1 MSHTI
6 AVRDDTFVALSES
19 AILAHIE
26 EVFGENGFLVRD
38 GGHFNPSQLQYANTV
53 ARTLLSS
60 RSDGAPPLGVI
71 EAATGT
77 GKTLGYLV
85 PALLC
90 AQRGNARVIVS
101 TYTKQLQ
108 SQLYQDDS
116 RKAARYIQELTG
128 RIIRIGKRLGKRN
141 YLSLE
146 ACSAY
151 LNEIDSDNNA
161 INIKNFIA
169 QLIAWA
175 KSKSSPLIPL
185 SDFLDDHN
193 LSSDDIPA
201 GLDYS
206 MLAIGAF
213 SSPEEIE
220 TYQAMIKLTNS
231 ADLLIVNHA
240 ISIINSRNWMS
251 VLEGE
256 GRRSIN
262 VFDEADKLDEAA
274 HSVSSQNISI
284 RQTLKS
290 ITDGVSRLNK
300 RAEAETQKNA
310 ELVESSIS
318 IALKY
323 SGEISPDVVQ
333 NMKGLLAS
341 ANTAVLL
348 AAKTIITDK
357 QEFHNRLKNAE
368 FIDFFNDLAQA
379 ISLIDRGAAGHLNAS
394 AVKGYPRLSV
404 GQSRPARVLMRL
416 WNLQENDSEE
426 IKPVS
431 SSTGVIFTSATL
443 ASRTGSFSSFA
454 DSVGINTSINK
465 ATGLMYCNA
474 QTDLWVSLE
483 NTDFGSMDFVLP
495 DQSIPCPT
503 LESSAR
509 TDDDEKIYNLSKGWV
524 SYTVSMLKAAQGI
537 GGRVLVLTNSF
548 KASRALAQEAEEQGI
563 GVIEHIKGESLGQY
577 LPGFIAD
584 PSSIFISHAAWEGL
598 NLPNTIK
605 HIVISRIPF
614 APPNTHKIKLRG
626 AGLQNKGLA
635 ESTSQGIALS
645 ESTDEVVRKLKQG
658 VGRGIR
664 SKTDAVTIW
673 LADPRFPMPDAYT
686 ESFDP
691 VMMSLKKRQRKDLR
705 GFIPKRFIPN
715 YNKAPLFINGD
726 LYKVEL

>member
-128 RIIRIGKRLGKRN
+128 RIIRIGKRFGKRN

-310 ELVESSIS
+310 
-318 IALKY
+318 
-323 SGEISPDVVQ
+323 
-333 NMKGLLAS
+333 
-341 ANTAVLL
+341 
-348 AAKTIITDK
+348 
-357 QEFHNRLKNAE
+357 
-368 FIDFFNDLAQA
+368 
-379 ISLIDRGAAGHLNAS
+379 
-394 AVKGYPRLSV
+394 
-404 GQSRPARVLMRL
+404 
-416 WNLQENDSEE
+416 
-426 IKPVS
+426 
-431 SSTGVIFTSATL
+431 
-443 ASRTGSFSSFA
+443 
-454 DSVGINTSINK
+454 
-465 ATGLMYCNA
+465 
-474 QTDLWVSLE
+474 
-483 NTDFGSMDFVLP
+483 
-495 DQSIPCPT
+495 
-503 LESSAR
+503 
-509 TDDDEKIYNLSKGWV
+509 
-524 SYTVSMLKAAQGI
+524 
-537 GGRVLVLTNSF
+537 
-548 KASRALAQEAEEQGI
+548 
-563 GVIEHIKGESLGQY
+563 
-577 LPGFIAD
+577 
-584 PSSIFISHAAWEGL
+584 
-598 NLPNTIK
+598 
-605 HIVISRIPF
+605 
-614 APPNTHKIKLRG
+614 
-626 AGLQNKGLA
+626 
-635 ESTSQGIALS
+635 
-645 ESTDEVVRKLKQG
+645 
-658 VGRGIR
+658 
-664 SKTDAVTIW
+664 
-673 LADPRFPMPDAYT
+673 
-686 ESFDP
+686 
-691 VMMSLKKRQRKDLR
+691 
-705 GFIPKRFIPN
+705 
-715 YNKAPLFINGD
+715 
-726 LYKVEL
+726 